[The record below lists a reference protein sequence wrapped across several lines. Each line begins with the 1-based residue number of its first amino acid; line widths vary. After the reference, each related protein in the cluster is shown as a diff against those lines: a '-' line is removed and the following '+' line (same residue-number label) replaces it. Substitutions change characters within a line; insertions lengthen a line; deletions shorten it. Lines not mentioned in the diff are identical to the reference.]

1 MSQSSRRRRGLDI
14 VAAMV
19 VFLGG
24 AEMLSRVTE
33 ANDAADAAAS
43 AAEEAS
49 SKADEVD
56 GKVDDLGSRVDDL
69 EANTGQ

>member
-1 MSQSSRRRRGLDI
+1 MSQSSRRRRGLAV
-14 VAAMV
+14 VAAMA

-24 AEMLSRVTE
+24 AEMLGRLTE
-33 ANDAADAAAS
+33 ASDAADAAAS

-56 GKVDDLGSRVDDL
+56 SKVDDLGSRVDDL
-69 EANTGQ
+69 EANTGR